1 MKLRDLN
8 EKLNS
13 FKTFVNYFEV
23 IKTKFKE
30 GKISV
35 EEFIDYNIS
44 LYNRRYAFTNLFYKF
59 EEVFTTELNF
69 NRKNLYELLNY

>member
-13 FKTFVNYFEV
+13 FKKFVNHFKI

-44 LYNRRYAFTNLFYKF
+44 IYNRRCAFTNLFYKF